1 VKPLDPRLV
10 RRSSGARTFL
20 GIGAVLALVQ
30 ALATI
35 AFAWGLASL
44 IAGLVAGEFELA
56 AAHAALVAAAV
67 LARGAAAW
75 AWDAASSAGAQRVKR
90 DFRADLL
97 AGLER
102 RPGGVPGFPSARIAT
117 LLGPG
122 LDALDEYFG
131 RYLPQLVL
139 AGVATPLLIL
149 AAWRAD
155 WLSGLTFV
163 IVLPLIPIF
172 MILIGLATQAVQ
184 RKQWDSL
191 TALSKAFLELLGGLS
206 TLMVFGR
213 ERRQAARIRAV
224 TDDYRRQ
231 TMKVLRVTFLSG
243 FALELAASLSV
254 ALVAVS
260 IGLRLVEGGL
270 TLAIGLFVLIL
281 APEVFV
287 PLRNVGAAFHSAA
300 GGVTASGDAL
310 DLLAAT
316 EGGREG
322 AREAG
327 REGGRENGRA
337 DAAGDGHDRGR
348 ADVSGSG
355 RGAEPAE
362 GREGAFGHA
371 AHGARTGL
379 VIDGLSVPRGARTV
393 VASPAFEVAPGEV
406 VALVGPS
413 GTGKSSV
420 IAAVLGFADATGR
433 IEIDGVARPGS
444 AAVAWSAQTPA
455 LVAGSVVENVRLG
468 DEDAPPNLL
477 NTALRLA
484 DVELDPGLRLGP
496 GGTGL
501 SGGQSQRVAVAR
513 AIHRLLARDLTLL
526 VLDEPSSA
534 LDAEREAALARGM
547 RELADAGRAV
557 LVATHRPALVAAADR
572 IVPMGAEVGSDV

>member
-10 RRSSGARTFL
+10 RRSRGARTFL
-20 GIGAVLALVQ
+20 VVGAVLALVQ
-30 ALATI
+30 TAATI

-44 IAGLVAGEFELA
+44 VTRLVGGETSA
-56 AAHAALVAAAV
+56 AAADAALVAAAV
-67 LARGAAAW
+67 IVRACAAW
-75 AWDAASSAGAQRVKR
+75 AWDLTSSAGAQRVKHE
-90 DFRADLL
+90 FRGDLL
-97 AGLER
+97 ANLEE
-102 RPGGVPGFPSARIAT
+102 RPGGVPGFASARIAT

-139 AGVATPLLIL
+139 TAIATPLLIL
-149 AAWRAD
+149 AVWRAD
-155 WLSGLTFV
+155 WLSAVTFI

-184 RKQWDSL
+184 RRQWDSL

-213 ERRQAARIRAV
+213 ERRQSARIHAI
-224 TDDYRRQ
+224 TEDYRTQ

-270 TLAIGLFVLIL
+270 TLGIGLFVLVL
-281 APEVFV
+281 APEVFL

-316 EGGREG
+316 ARTTGRG
-322 AREAG
+322 VAAG
-327 REGGRENGRA
+327 RVDASVRGVDDGRV
-337 DAAGDGHDRGR
+337 DAPG
-348 ADVSGSG
+348 VN
-355 RGAEPAE
+355 E
-362 GREGAFGHA
+362 
-371 AHGARTGL
+371 ARPGTGL
-379 VIDGLSVPRGARTV
+379 AIDGLTVRRGDRTV
-393 VASPAFEVAPGEV
+393 VDRLTFRAEPGEV

-413 GTGKSSV
+413 GAGKSSL
-420 IAAVLGFADATGR
+420 IAAILGFAEADGG
-433 IEIDGVARPGS
+433 IDLDGVSRPGH
-444 AAVAWSAQTPA
+444 AAIGWSAQTPA
-455 LVAGSVVENVRLG
+455 LIAGTVADNIRLG
-468 DEDAPPNLL
+468 DGGAPTELL
-477 NTALRLA
+477 GEAMRLA
-484 DVELDPGLRLGP
+484 VVDVDPGTALGP

-501 SGGQSQRVAVAR
+501 SGGQTQRVAVAR
-513 AIHRLLARDLTLL
+513 AIHRVLARDLALL

-534 LDAEREAALARGM
+534 LDPEREEHLAAGL
-547 RELADAGRAV
+547 RELARTGRTV
-557 LVATHRPALVAAADR
+557 LVATHRPALAAAADR
-572 IVPMGAEVGSDV
+572 IIPIRAEVPADV

>member
-1 VKPLDPRLV
+1 MKPLDPRLV
-10 RRSSGARTFL
+10 RRSRGARAFL
-20 GIGAVLALVQ
+20 VVGAALAFIQ
-30 ALATI
+30 SGATI

-44 IAGLVAGEFELA
+44 VAELVSGRTATA
-56 AAHAALVAAAV
+56 AAHAALVAGAV
-67 LARGAAAW
+67 LVRAGAAW

-90 DFRADLL
+90 EFRNELL

-102 RPGGVPGFPSARIAT
+102 RPGGVPEYPSARIAT

-139 AGVATPLLIL
+139 TAIATPLLIF

-155 WLSGLTFV
+155 WLSGMTFV
-163 IVLPLIPIF
+163 IVLPLIPVF

-184 RKQWDSL
+184 RRQWESL

-213 ERRQAARIRAV
+213 ERRQGARIRAV
-224 TDDYRRQ
+224 TDDYRVQ

-270 TLAIGLFVLIL
+270 TLAIGLFVLVL
-281 APEVFV
+281 APEVFL

-316 EGGREG
+316 AGGHG
-322 AREAG
+322 AHAPATG
-327 REGGRENGRA
+327 GRA
-337 DAAGDGHDRGR
+337 DASGGPDGG
-348 ADVSGSG
+348 
-355 RGAEPAE
+355 
-362 GREGAFGHA
+362 
-371 AHGARTGL
+371 RTGL
-379 VIDGLSVPRGARTV
+379 VVDGLVVRRGGRTVVDGLSFRAE
-393 VASPAFEVAPGEV
+393 AGEV
-406 VALVGPS
+406 VALVGTS
-413 GTGKSSV
+413 GAGKSSV
-420 IAAVLGFADATGR
+420 IAALLGFTEAGGQIRLGAVD
-433 IEIDGVARPGS
+433 RPGHR
-444 AAVAWSAQTPA
+444 AMGWAAQTPA
-455 LVAGSVVENVRLG
+455 LLAGTVAENVRLG
-468 DEDAPPNLL
+468 DEHAPGGLL
-477 NTALRLA
+477 ADALRLA
-484 DVELDPGLRLGP
+484 SVDVPPGTVLGP

-501 SGGQSQRVAVAR
+501 SGGQAQRVAVAR
-513 AIHRLLARDLTLL
+513 AIHRVLARDLALL

-534 LDAEREAALARGM
+534 LDAAREAALARGL
-547 RELADAGRAV
+547 RELAGAGRAV
-557 LVATHRPALVAAADR
+557 LVAAHRQALIAAADR
-572 IVPMGAEVGSDV
+572 VIAVGAEVPADV

>member
-1 VKPLDPRLV
+1 M
-10 RRSSGARTFL
+10 FL
-20 GIGAVLALVQ
+20 GIGAALALVQ
-30 ALATI
+30 SLATI

-44 IAGLVAGEFELA
+44 VAGLVAGEVSTA
-56 AAHAALVAAAV
+56 AANAGLVAAAV
-67 LARGAAAW
+67 VVRGAAAW
-75 AWDAASSAGAQRVKR
+75 AWDAASSAGAQRVKHE
-90 DFRADLL
+90 FRADLL
-97 AGLER
+97 AALER
-102 RPGGVPGFPSARIAT
+102 RPGGVAGFPSARIAT

-139 AGVATPLLIL
+139 TGIATPLLIF

-155 WLSGLTFV
+155 WLSGITFV

-184 RKQWDSL
+184 RRQWNSL

-213 ERRQAARIRAV
+213 ERRQSARIRAV

-316 EGGREG
+316 GGGRE
-322 AREAG
+322 RW
-327 REGGRENGRA
+327 R
-337 DAAGDGHDRGR
+337 GDGQADVSGGSRGDGR
-348 ADVSGSG
+348 ADVSGGSRGDGRADASG
-355 RGAEPAE
+355 V
-362 GREGAFGHA
+362 A
-371 AHGARTGL
+371 ARPRTGL
-379 VIDGLSVPRGARTV
+379 VVDGLSVRRGDRPV
-393 VASPAFEVAPGEV
+393 VDGLSFRVEPGEV
-406 VALVGPS
+406 IALVGPS
-413 GTGKSSV
+413 GAGKSTV
-420 IAAVLGFADATGR
+420 FAALLGFAEATGS
-433 IEIDGVARPGS
+433 IELDGVDRAGHRALG
-444 AAVAWSAQTPA
+444 WSAQSPA
-455 LVAGSVVENVRLG
+455 LVAGTVAENVRLG
-468 DEDAPPNLL
+468 DEHAPAGLL
-477 NTALRLA
+477 TEALRLA
-484 DVELDPGLRLGP
+484 ALDVDPGTALGA
-496 GGTGL
+496 GGSGL
-501 SGGQSQRVAVAR
+501 SGGQTQRVAVAR
-513 AIHRLLARDLTLL
+513 AIHRVLARDLTLL

-534 LDAEREAALARGM
+534 LDAGREAELAEGL

-557 LVATHRPALVAAADR
+557 LVATHRPAFVSAADR
-572 IVPMGAEVGSDV
+572 VVPIGAEVTVDV